1 MPGPRADPVDLAG
14 FCRKSLFFL
23 DLGTSLDI
31 SIDSANWTGLHLG
44 SRRKPMVRFRKLLSL
59 NLWRGLIGGLP
70 MKKVISVLVLMLGA
84 SLSAFATS
92 SCYSNLL
99 VNVSDSC
106 VASVDGTNFTVS
118 LISLS
123 NTSLNPAVNVNVN
136 AYSST
141 SGTDTFTVQVYGAN
155 GTHFTSNLGANFDLA
170 VSGNA
175 GASVS
180 SIQTT
185 ISGRGSGAVLTTSA
199 TPGGGPWSLSS
210 ALFSNATTSPTSVS
224 PHFVSAEIDTGLTIP
239 SGLSLS
245 GYTETFTVIWS
256 AYVPPPPPPPV
267 IPPPP
272 VPDPATGVPEPGSFG
287 LAALAGLTGGLVVRR
302 RRLQA

>member
-1 MPGPRADPVDLAG
+1 
-14 FCRKSLFFL
+14 
-23 DLGTSLDI
+23 
-31 SIDSANWTGLHLG
+31 
-44 SRRKPMVRFRKLLSL
+44 
-59 NLWRGLIGGLP
+59 

-106 VASVDGTNFTVS
+106 MASVDGTNFTVS

-123 NTSLNPAVNVNVN
+123 NTTLNPAVNINVN
-136 AYSST
+136 PYSAT
-141 SGTDTFTVQVYGAN
+141 SGTDTFAVQVYGAN
-155 GTHFTSNLGANFDLA
+155 GTHFTGNVGANFDVA

-185 ISGRGSGAVLTTSA
+185 ISGRGTGAVLTTST
-199 TPGGGPWSLSS
+199 TPGGGPWTLTS
-210 ALFSNATTSPTSVS
+210 ALFSNANSGPTSVS
-224 PHFVSAEIDTGLTIP
+224 PHFVSSEIDTGLTIP

-245 GYTETFTVIWS
+245 GYTETFTVIWT

-267 IPPPP
+267 TPSPLVADPPG
-272 VPDPATGVPEPGSFG
+272 APEPGTFG
-287 LAALAGLTGGLVVRR
+287 LAALAGLVGVLAVRR